1 MYMSVTFLLKIN
13 PLAGVAPSVSV
24 HLLPEEDTKKE
35 GEVTLVCLVVC
46 PSLCDVYI
54 MWQVDS
60 GQYQEGV
67 TSPPQKTQ
75 KGSYLVTSVFT
86 TTKNVWDTEVLFT
99 CAVRHDSLDNNTA
112 SKEDSVS
119 KSKGNSCQDM

>member
-1 MYMSVTFLLKIN
+1 M
-13 PLAGVAPSVSV
+13 
-24 HLLPEEDTKKE
+24 
-35 GEVTLVCLVVC
+35 CLVLS

-54 MWQVDS
+54 MWKVGKVGKVGEDN
-60 GQYQEGV
+60 YQEGV

-119 KSKGNSCQDM
+119 KSKGNSC